1 METVHFFTFLVPV
14 AAADAS
20 PCAPCPVPPAPC
32 AAVAAAAAAATA
44 AGDDAT
50 AAGTAEETEDA
61 ERPLPVLPLVP
72 RRMDAG
78 APCKPRAWARA
89 RAGQLAGVG
98 KATPSCGIVYSI
110 GVWHTQW
117 CQCEL

>member
-1 METVHFFTFLVPV
+1 MPHALYP
-14 AAADAS
+14 
-20 PCAPCPVPPAPC
+20 PHPVPPLPLPLPLP
-32 AAVAAAAAAATA
+32 TA

-50 AAGTAEETEDA
+50 AAGAAEQTEDA

-98 KATPSCGIVYSI
+98 SYPLVRYRVQYRCVAYS
-110 GVWHTQW
+110 VMPM
-117 CQCEL
+117 